1 MTPER
6 WQRIKEVAFAALE
19 MEEKERAA
27 FLDKEC
33 GADRDLRDSIEGLL
47 EEDRRPGGSI
57 ERVIAAAAAQVQRV
71 TLAYAFDGLPR

>member
-19 MEEKERAA
+19 LEEKERAV

-33 GADRDLRDSIEGLL
+33 GAGRG
-47 EEDRRPGGSI
+47 RRGKPGH
-57 ERVIAAAAAQVQRV
+57 
-71 TLAYAFDGLPR
+71 